1 MGARAGGWPCRG
13 GLSKFRGPKIVLS
26 HARPGVGMNIDS
38 QSVTHINNPITSL
51 QLLLCFVLVFLN
63 LLSTFAFVI
72 IRWAVPWYARCT
84 LSLNVASRSH
94 LSTTCSTRH
103 ARLFRRICKNQN
115 FFMQCRSPPDPAIIP
130 PMLKRK
136 PKLHAGTQD
145 RSIGAQKPRCP
156 CLCHTSNAVSC
167 IYRFCHLRCS

>member
-1 MGARAGGWPCRG
+1 M
-13 GLSKFRGPKIVLS
+13 LS

-94 LSTTCSTRH
+94 LSTTCSTRR

-115 FFMQCRSPPDPAIIP
+115 FSCNADPHRIP
-130 PMLKRK
+130 QLFR
-136 PKLHAGTQD
+136 
-145 RSIGAQKPRCP
+145 P
-156 CLCHTSNAVSC
+156 CLNANQNSMLGRK
-167 IYRFCHLRCS
+167 IGR